1 MTRQAGRALTIWLLA
16 MLAGAIVVWNSHFSA
31 DMSFF
36 LPAKPTAEQQVLVD
50 QLKEG
55 VVSRLLMVAI
65 EGGDAGQRAAASR
78 ALRSRLEQLPAF
90 VSVQNGETA
99 SMNADRDFLFA
110 HRYLLSPAV
119 TPQRFT
125 VDGLRAA
132 VADSI
137 DLLASP
143 AGMMLKPLLPR
154 DPTGELMAMVSGLNA
169 GAQPNA
175 RGGVWAS
182 RDGERAM
189 LLIQTAALG
198 SDTDGQERAI
208 ALIRSQ
214 FAEAAPGATL
224 SLQLSGPGLF
234 AVKSRE
240 TIKHEVTRLS
250 AISALAIVA
259 VLFFVYRSPR
269 LMTLGLLP
277 VASGALAG
285 IVAVSLVYGT
295 VFGITVG
302 FGSALIGEAVDY
314 SIYYFVQSGRLGV
327 EQWRARFWP
336 TIRLGVLTSIC
347 GFAALLFSG
356 FPGLAQ
362 LGLYSLS
369 GVLTAALVTRFI
381 LPPLAGSN
389 VNLRDLS
396 HFAPALKRGIV
407 AMQTLRWPVLV
418 LAVAAAALL
427 TLHRDQVWHPNL
439 SALSTVSAEDGAI
452 DQALRADISAPDAR
466 YMAVITAA
474 DRESALQAAERAGQ
488 KLDALIAEGVIGG
501 YDSPARFLPSQAMQA
516 SRRASLPA
524 TAELQARLQAAL
536 ADSPLAASKLA
547 DFVADVEQARSQG
560 SIDRAA
566 LNGTALALAVDSLL
580 IERPNGWSVLLPLRP
595 PGGDKG
601 VDIAIAPVRAALA
614 GSGALFIDMK
624 NEFDTLYNDY
634 LDEATLLS
642 LAGFLAIVGL
652 LAVTLRSARR
662 LGIVLLPLLLAV
674 LLVVAGLH
682 LAGEQLHLLHL
693 IGMLLIVAVGS
704 NYVLF
709 FDQSG
714 GTAALDDATLVSMA
728 VANLTT
734 AIGFGTLALSNV
746 PVLHAVG
753 ATVGP
758 GAVLALLLAAV
769 FVGRQARAGVS
780 RGTGA

>member
-1 MTRQAGRALTIWLLA
+1 MTGPAIRAFVLWLLA
-16 MLAGAIVVWNSHFSA
+16 MLAGVVVVWNSHFSA

-36 LPAKPTAEQQVLVD
+36 LPAKPSAEQQVLVD

-65 EGGDAGQRAAASR
+65 EGGEAAQRAAASR
-78 ALRSRLEQLPAF
+78 DLRSRLEKLPEF
-90 VSVQNGETA
+90 VSVQNGEA
-99 SMNADRDFLFA
+99 GSMNADRDFLFN

-119 TPQRFT
+119 KPERFT
-125 VDGLRAA
+125 VEGLRDA
-132 VADSI
+132 VANSI

-154 DPTGELMAMVSGLNA
+154 DPTGELVELIAGLNA

-175 RGGVWAS
+175 RDGVWAS

-208 ALIRSQ
+208 GLIRSQ
-214 FAEAAPGATL
+214 FAAAAPAATL

-234 AVKSRE
+234 AVKSRA
-240 TIKHEVTRLS
+240 TIKNEVSHLTT
-250 AISALAIVA
+250 ISTLAIVA
-259 VLFFVYRSPR
+259 VLFFVYRSLR

-277 VASGALAG
+277 VLSGALAG
-285 IVAVSLVYGT
+285 VVAVSLAYGT

-336 TIRLGVLTSIC
+336 TIRLGVLTSTC

-369 GVLTAALVTRFI
+369 GIVVAALVTRFI
-381 LPPLAGSN
+381 LPPLAGSELN
-389 VNLRDLS
+389 MRDLS
-396 HFAPALKRGIV
+396 HFGPALKRGIS
-407 AMQTLRWPVLV
+407 AMQALRWPVLALALAAGTV
-418 LAVAAAALL
+418 L
-427 TLHRDQVWHPNL
+427 TINRDHVWHPNL
-439 SALSTVSAEDGAI
+439 SALSTVSAEDGAV

-466 YMAVITAA
+466 YMAVISAP
-474 DRESALQAAERAGQ
+474 DREAALQAAERAGQ
-488 KLDALIAEGVIGG
+488 KLDALIAAGIIGG

-524 TAELQARLQAAL
+524 TDELQPRLQAAL
-536 ADSPLAASKLA
+536 TDSPLAANKLA
-547 DFVADVEQARSQG
+547 GFLDDVDKTRTQG
-560 SIDRAA
+560 SVSRES
-566 LNGTALALAVDSLL
+566 LNGTGLALAVDSLL
-580 IERPNGWSVLLPLRP
+580 MQRPNGWSVLLPLRP

-601 VDIAIAPVRAALA
+601 VDIAIEPVRAALA

-634 LDEATLLS
+634 LHEATLLS
-642 LAGFLAIVGL
+642 LAGFVAIVGL
-652 LAVTLRSARR
+652 LAITLRSARR
-662 LGIVLLPLLLAV
+662 LARLLVPLLLSVV
-674 LLVVAGLH
+674 LVIAGLH

-693 IGMLLIVAVGS
+693 IGMLLTVAVGS
-704 NYVLF
+704 NYALF
-709 FDQSG
+709 FDSASQTG
-714 GTAALDDATLVSMA
+714 ELDDATLASMA

-758 GAVLALLLAAV
+758 GAILALLLSAC
-769 FVGRQARAGVS
+769 FVARPA
-780 RGTGA
+780 TQ